1 MSDPDEQRRLV
12 TNDITNFERITHT
25 VQQLSDDGADQKL
38 RTEYGSRYEVA
49 KEARKLLRW
58 LGQTARRYAA
68 LKASSEGEDRDLEY
82 GLALAKY
89 LVEYGWTPP
98 APEFTTEVVED

>member
-58 LGQTARRYAA
+58 LGQTARGFTSRRPDDDDPD
-68 LKASSEGEDRDLEY
+68 LKL
-82 GLALAKY
+82 GLDLAKY